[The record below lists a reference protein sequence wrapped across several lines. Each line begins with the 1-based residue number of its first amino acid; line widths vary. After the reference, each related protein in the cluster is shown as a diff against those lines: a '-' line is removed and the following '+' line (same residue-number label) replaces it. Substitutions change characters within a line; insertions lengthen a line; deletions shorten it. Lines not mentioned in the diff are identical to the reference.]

1 MRQTEPTLQVGGTCD
16 EVRRCGIV
24 ALAVVLALAVAA
36 GASACSGDEASSEEG
51 SLADEELQA
60 MGEMTWPSSGF
71 ATALPVPS
79 WAVVDEETG
88 RATVVGELRS
98 DSSDSF
104 RCDIAADEDD
114 YADYVDACMEAGFDG
129 DYYRDDEDFRGT
141 DAEGNELSLSF
152 YAADDEYNDYDCSYL
167 SIDLYASDEED
178 AEGLDEDDGGQVDAD
193 EADDADEASGDGAE
207 AYTVDIDDS
216 PGLTCT
222 VAQVGD
228 DGLTLDVVGSEE
240 AVYLE
245 IYSVVVD
252 GAALD
257 VTDSSEFSIDGLT
270 SDSGVVWGFVEEG
283 TPQQWVISCPAA
295 PDFES
300 MELWFDCRVFTYS
313 SSGAV
318 SNTFDFVELTMEI
331 EKA

>member
-1 MRQTEPTLQVGGTCD
+1 MDMSQTESTMRVGGTCD

-24 ALAVVLALAVAA
+24 ALAVVFALVVAA

-51 SLADEELQA
+51 SLVDEELQA

-114 YADYVDACMEAGFDG
+114 YADYVDACMEAGFDV
-129 DYYRDDEDFRGT
+129 DYYRDDEDFWGT

-152 YAADDEYNDYDCSYL
+152 YAADDEHNDYGCSYL
-167 SIDLYASDEED
+167 SIGLYTSDEED
-178 AEGLDEDDGGQVDAD
+178 AEELDEDDGGQAEVDEADGAD
-193 EADDADEASGDGAE
+193 EAA
-207 AYTVDIDDS
+207 AYTVDIDGS
-216 PGLTCT
+216 SGLTCT

-252 GAALD
+252 GATLD

-270 SDSGVVWGFVEEG
+270 CDSGVVWGFVEEG

-318 SNTFDFVELTMEI
+318 SSTFDFVELTMEI
-331 EKA
+331 ERA